1 MAVHRGRETGW
12 AKDRRYPE
20 LPDSPL
26 GLGRWLKPTIRLSQ
40 LPWSVGGQSDKGQTC
55 SE

>member
-12 AKDRRYPE
+12 ARII
-20 LPDSPL
+20 PDSPL

-40 LPWSVGGQSDKGQTC
+40 LPWSMGGGQWDKGQTC